1 MTDISQIDGGR
12 TGQAAVPQRQA
23 SRDFSEELARDH
35 RMHEFDNRSDRAAEA
50 PSLSA
55 DTVQPAANTQG
66 ESTAA
71 LQLALMGASETSATI
86 RLLQQ
91 MAVQP
96 IGQLGA
102 VRNARVFGVHLLA
115 GAYLSEVDTAETG
128 GTAGDVNGGAP
139 KVVDPSGQVALTSAE
154 AKASV
159 AALSAVPSTD
169 VQAQASPAISGT
181 VAVALSSHGNAAL
194 DNVAHGVAG
203 AGTLAHWVDRLLR
216 YSRQPDGSTV
226 AWLRDFRVSEDQV
239 PALVSAVLQHASQL
253 GMTPGLIM
261 LNGREVWPSTHN
273 TQGE

>member
-91 MAVQP
+91 MAVMTP
-96 IGQLGA
+96 AIGN
-102 VRNARVFGVHLLA
+102 NAETSRITLVHLVII
-115 GAYLSEVDTAETG
+115 YVI
-128 GTAGDVNGGAP
+128 
-139 KVVDPSGQVALTSAE
+139 
-154 AKASV
+154 
-159 AALSAVPSTD
+159 
-169 VQAQASPAISGT
+169 ISS
-181 VAVALSSHGNAAL
+181 LY
-194 DNVAHGVAG
+194 
-203 AGTLAHWVDRLLR
+203 TLL
-216 YSRQPDGSTV
+216 Y
-226 AWLRDFRVSEDQV
+226 
-239 PALVSAVLQHASQL
+239 
-253 GMTPGLIM
+253 
-261 LNGREVWPSTHN
+261 
-273 TQGE
+273 